1 MITANELYYLNRA
14 LDGKEIYG
22 IKPKILINENNN
34 DIVKSLKAKKIIDN
48 DKKLNDFSFIILK
61 NLEKYKDAKEYL
73 WINETS
79 VALDNSNYLLF
90 FTKGDDEGFEFKKTT
105 KELMLLALVK
115 EFEFL
120 RGGELFNGDIDE
132 VDIEKVEFDENII
145 KELAEKAPKDIIYF
159 KKVCKNEIINY
170 VIYYSED
177 NHIYKYDVLLN
188 IKSRITSKKARREIA
203 TMLNIDFGGI

>member
-34 DIVKSLKAKKIIDN
+34 DIVESLKAKKIIDN

-73 WINETS
+73 WINEAS
-79 VALDNSNYLLF
+79 VALDESNYLVF
-90 FTKGDDEGFEFKKTT
+90 FTKGDDEEFELKKTT

-120 RGGELFNGDIDE
+120 RGGELFNDNIDE
-132 VDIEKVEFDENII
+132 IHIEKVEFDENII

-188 IKSRITSKKARREIA
+188 TKSRITSKKARREIA
-203 TMLNIDFGGI
+203 TMLNIYFGGI

>member
-22 IKPKILINENNN
+22 IKPKILINKNNN
-34 DIVKSLKAKKIIDN
+34 DIVESLKAKKIIDN

-79 VALDNSNYLLF
+79 VALDDSNYLLF
-90 FTKGDDEGFEFKKTT
+90 FSKDNEEEFEFKKTT

-132 VDIEKVEFDENII
+132 IDIEKVEFDENII

-177 NHIYKYDVLLN
+177 EHIYKYDVLLN